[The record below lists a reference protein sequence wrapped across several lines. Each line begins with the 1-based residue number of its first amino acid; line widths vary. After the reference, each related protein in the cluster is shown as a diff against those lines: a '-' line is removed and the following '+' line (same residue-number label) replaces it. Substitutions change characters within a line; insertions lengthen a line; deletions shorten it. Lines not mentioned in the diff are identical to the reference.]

1 MGLFDFFRSKSSKGF
16 DIASIVQQMFDES
29 GITPRISS
37 LERCFFAFFH
47 LSKDVFLEEWAHFYA
62 N

>member
-37 LERCFFAFFH
+37 LERCFLLFFH
-47 LSKDVFLEEWAHFYA
+47 LSKDDF
-62 N
+62 

>member
-47 LSKDVFLEEWAHFYA
+47 LSKDVFFRRMGTFLR
-62 N
+62 